1 MNRKEICKALIEKGV
16 KARVCFFNGIP
27 ERKWK
32 DKAPMCNGFIHG
44 VRYASMAAGVL
55 NDEEAVRVE
64 DAIDSKLTN
73 EENLSF
79 EKTDMIQLP
88 PDDEISTCSYK
99 QHLKKA
105 FLVRSLSLLVGIVFG
120 FGIPLVFLQ

>member
-16 KARVCFFNGIP
+16 KARVCFFYGIP

-44 VRYASMAAGVL
+44 VRYASMASGVL
-55 NDEEAVRVE
+55 TDEEAVRVE
-64 DAIDSKLTN
+64 NAIDSKLMD

-79 EKTDMIQLP
+79 EKTDMIPLP

-105 FLVRSLSLLVGIVFG
+105 FLIRLLSLLVGIVFG
-120 FGIPLVFLQ
+120 FGIPFFFLQ